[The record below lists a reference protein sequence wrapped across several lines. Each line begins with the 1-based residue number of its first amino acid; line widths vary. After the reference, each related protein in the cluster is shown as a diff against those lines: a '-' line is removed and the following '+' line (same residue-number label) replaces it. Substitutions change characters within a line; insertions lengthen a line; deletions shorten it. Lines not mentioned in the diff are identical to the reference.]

1 MIRSNMKN
9 LEPINLEPLNWIDQA
24 LTDLIIFKY
33 EHRFWIS
40 KEQLWRKWI
49 RL

>member
-1 MIRSNMKN
+1 M
-9 LEPINLEPLNWIDQA
+9 ENLEPLNWIDQA

-40 KEQLWRKWI
+40 QEQVWRKWI
-49 RL
+49 RTSERGTK